1 VDTVRDYDDDE
12 VMMWLVFVSFFYI
25 SDGMGWDEMGWVGG
39 NGVCNH
45 LLYYCY

>member
-1 VDTVRDYDDDE
+1 VDTVRDHDDDE
-12 VMMWLVFVSFFYI
+12 VMMWLVFVSFFF
-25 SDGMGWDEMGWVGG
+25 SDGMGWDEMDWVGG